1 MSVLQ
6 LPNKTLVSLH
16 SLTPGFHNNHQV
28 VVSVF
33 VAAVSLL
40 FWSIIFI
47 YIVNITTKE
56 EEEKDI
62 IKINHFKD
70 KVIKEMSKSN
80 KSKHGTGGGKKG
92 KEKSGTKKLP
102 VESIIDT
109 GSNKS
114 SLPTRPSSSMATTI
128 NPIDRSNNSSH
139 NSPFIE
145 VHHNSKKHNS
155 SNYSK
160 KSFVESTDDGNS
172 SPSSDII
179 TTQSTNGTI
188 IVRSSAP
195 LDPMDKPI
203 EFLQMK
209 YPNVTLSAKNTIA
222 TRSKCSNNV
231 IFFNRHLKLGEKIFL
246 KVIKMDPAHASS
258 FLLGMTTCGLAK
270 IENIPGHLVEF
281 CKPFFKCGGYS
292 IHNHVNYANSVGDI
306 VEIERLKID
315 GSLRV
320 RTNGRQSGI
329 RDMTDGARFKTAK
342 AVPFINLNL
351 GVSSIQ
357 ILHQDPSESS
367 GNHQMKQ
374 QHRMDAVTHT
384 TNVSSNVMNESGSK
398 EGIPVTNPVI
408 QSVRQSAANSLEL
421 SQSLCFNNVQQLSNP
436 SRGFCGDSIIN
447 SAIIPPSK
455 PPPGFGPKSDTVGGV
470 PFSKYNFGFDIRTP
484 SPALS
489 SESSCVS
496 AQTTR
501 KEMLERRP
509 TFSQLFHQPEVPKD
523 DPKAIRRP
531 STDQLGSKVISPT
544 VHNNR
549 EETSGGNDDLHRSKI
564 KVMEKVLKP
573 RRTTNYAGLC
583 DIQLVTS
590 DPVGY
595 DDHSHHHNGVEGV
608 DPIISSQ
615 FESRMKRNSPSKS
628 NNLVGNSCKDTK
640 VVMVEKWLTSG
651 LVLKRDIFTVERNEE
666 PIKHTGLDG
675 EGRFYAFLKQPL
687 EPNTR
692 CTFKIRKLVDMNRV
706 KDITGSLELTH
717 TITFGLTNV
726 KMSESRGEVDML
738 PTNPM
743 DLINRSYE
751 EWFISTNFVS
761 NPFAGMVFHIER
773 NRDGEIFVC
782 TESVPT
788 TKDWFIVDEDD
799 LKYKERKA
807 IFNVFYCSEY
817 HLFFSL
823 HGIISSI
830 ELLAVTKL
838 SEEYN
843 NNLAAVVSLNG
854 ALSCVNLAAAKC
866 IRCKGAEVEWAPDD
880 CSHRSYCQSCA
891 RSLARKRSTCLVCG
905 STVSS
910 VSRIFI

>member
-1 MSVLQ
+1 
-6 LPNKTLVSLH
+6 
-16 SLTPGFHNNHQV
+16 
-28 VVSVF
+28 
-33 VAAVSLL
+33 
-40 FWSIIFI
+40 
-47 YIVNITTKE
+47 
-56 EEEKDI
+56 
-62 IKINHFKD
+62 
-70 KVIKEMSKSN
+70 MSKSN

-128 NPIDRSNNSSH
+128 NPIDRTNNSNNNSNH
-139 NSPFIE
+139 NSSPFIE
-145 VHHNSKKHNS
+145 VHNSKKHNS

-160 KSFVESTDDGNS
+160 KSFVEPINGGNS
-172 SPSSDII
+172 SPSSNII

-231 IFFNRHLKLGEKIFL
+231 IFFNRPLKLGEKIFL
-246 KVIKMDPAHASS
+246 KVIKMDPVHASS

-306 VEIERLKID
+306 VEIERLKVD

-351 GVSSIQ
+351 GVSCIQ
-357 ILHQDPSESS
+357 ILHQDPYESS

-374 QHRMDAVTHT
+374 HRMDAVTHI
-384 TNVSSNVMNESGSK
+384 TNVSSNVVMNESGPK
-398 EGIPVTNPVI
+398 VGIPVTNPVI
-408 QSVRQSAANSLEL
+408 QQQSVRQQSAAKSPLEL
-421 SQSLCFNNVQQLSNP
+421 SQSLCFSNVQQRSSPPRGLS
-436 SRGFCGDSIIN
+436 GDSMIN
-447 SAIIPPSK
+447 SAIVPPSRPSSSSQ
-455 PPPGFGPKSDTVGGV
+455 PPPGFGPKSDTIGGV

-489 SESSCVS
+489 SESSGVS

-501 KEMLERRP
+501 SEMLERRP

-531 STDQLGSKVISPT
+531 STDQLGSKVIITPI
-544 VHNNR
+544 VHSNR
-549 EETSGGNDDLHRSKI
+549 EETNTGNNDPHHQSKI
-564 KVMEKVLKP
+564 KVMGKVPKP

-583 DIQLVTS
+583 DIQLVNSGPT
-590 DPVGY
+590 GY
-595 DDHSHHHNGVEGV
+595 DDDHHHNGVKEDGV

-615 FESRMKRNSPSKS
+615 FQSRMKTYSPPTS
-628 NNLVGNSCKDTK
+628 NNLVGNSSKDTK
-640 VVMVEKWLTSG
+640 VVMLDKWLTSG
-651 LVLKRDIFTVERNEE
+651 LVLKRDIFTVERNEK
-666 PIKHTGLDG
+666 PIKHTGLDPDG

-692 CTFKIRKLVDMNRV
+692 CTFKIKKLVDMNRV
-706 KDITGSLELTH
+706 KNITGSLELTH

-761 NPFAGMVFHIER
+761 NPYAGMVFHIER
-773 NRDGEIFVC
+773 NRDGEVFVC

-788 TKDWFIVDEDD
+788 TKDWFVVDEGDD

-823 HGIISSI
+823 RGIISSI

-880 CSHRSYCQSCA
+880 CCHRSYCESCA
-891 RSLARKRSTCLVCG
+891 RSLAKKQSSCLVCG
-905 STVSS
+905 SAVSS